1 MNIRLSAAVKR
12 IYNRIIGLGALL
24 AGLLLIFIMLSVTM
38 DVVLRY
44 FFGRPTSWVVEI
56 SGYSMLFIPFLVAA
70 WVLKRE
76 DHVRMDLLLNRLS
89 PKARLLLNTV
99 TCFVSALICL
109 LLTWH
114 GMRVTLYFFKV
125 GYKTPTVLML
135 PKSMII
141 AIIFV
146 GFFFLC
152 IQFFI
157 SAYGHLRTWREF
169 RSGGN

>member
-1 MNIRLSAAVKR
+1 MSIKLSAAVNR
-12 IYNRIIGLGALL
+12 IYNGFVRAGALL
-24 AGLLLIFIMLSVTM
+24 AGLLIIFIMLSVTM

-56 SGYSMLFIPFLVAA
+56 SGYGMLFIPFLVAA
-70 WVLKRE
+70 WVLKR
-76 DHVRMDLLLNRLS
+76 DNHVKMDLLLNRLS
-89 PKARLLLNTV
+89 SKTQLLVNTL

-114 GMRVTLYFFKV
+114 GMRVALYFFKV

-135 PKSMII
+135 PKSILV

-146 GFFFLC
+146 GFFFLS

-169 RSGGN
+169 RSGAR

>member
-1 MNIRLSAAVKR
+1 MSIKLSAAANR
-12 IYNRIIGLGALL
+12 IYSGFVGAGAFL
-24 AGLLLIFIMLSVTM
+24 AGLLIIFIMLSVTM

-56 SGYSMLFIPFLVAA
+56 SGYGMLFIPFLVAA
-70 WVLKRE
+70 WVLKR
-76 DHVRMDLLLNRLS
+76 DNHVKMDLLLNRLS
-89 PKARLLLNTV
+89 PKTQLLVNTI

-114 GMRVTLYFFKV
+114 GMRVALYFFKV

-135 PKSMII
+135 PKSILI

-146 GFFFLC
+146 GFFFLS

-157 SAYGHLRTWREF
+157 SAYGHLRTWREL
-169 RSGGN
+169 RSGAS